1 MIPLTKQLTNLSGSL
16 WNKTLQG
23 QKAQRTDMLLL
34 HEFHNRKFLLPEK
47 KPHGRERDWDGH
59 EGKRA
64 GGPQYAGGL
73 VLEPKKGLYD
83 NMVLLL
89 DFNSLYPSIIQE
101 FRLCFTTVDRSG
113 GVPVLPGPSAPADA
127 PLPTVIKGLIDSRRQ
142 VKQFIATEKDPLV
155 LKQRKIREQ
164 ALKLT
169 ANSMYGCLG
178 FAHSRFFCRPLAEL
192 ITLQGRTIL
201 QKTVDLVEK
210 QLGYEVVYGDTD
222 SIMIHTGVNDYDA
235 VRHTIAE
242 KIKRAV
248 NKNYRTLKIDVD
260 GIFQPLLL
268 LKKKKYA
275 AVKLST
281 ENGQLVR
288 RREDKGLD
296 IVRRDWS
303 RIAKSVGNR
312 VLDEILSGRPSS
324 QVVEGVHRHLKEIR
338 ACVERG
344 EVPLSEFEIVKEL
357 AKRPEEYADAKAQP
371 HVQVALRRKQQGY
384 RDGIHPGQAIP
395 YVICCLSQEH
405 AAGGGSHQ
413 AERAYHPEELRQRP
427 RELKVDSEFYLAN
440 QASHSSLQDCS

>member
-59 EGKRA
+59 EGKRG

-178 FAHSRFFCRPLAEL
+178 FAYSRFFCRPLAEL

-275 AVKLST
+275 AVKLLT

-357 AKRPEEYADAKAQP
+357 AKRPEEYVDAKAQP

-395 YVICCLSQEH
+395 YVICCVSQEH